1 MRPGADRPYDV
12 TVVGGGLIGLATAYH
27 LLGAKPGIRLAV
39 LEKEP
44 ELARHRAVTTRVS
57 STPGCTT
64 PPGLRD
70 LRSSTES
77 AGFADS
83 PAYARTGAAE
93 MWRDYVKWAFVHEL
107 QRYVPKVRSR
117 DLRFGPCMSAEGKLV
132 EDFLLEE
139 ADGVL
144 HVLNAPS
151 PGATASLAIGRMLAE
166 RRPPRSGC
174 RSGRDWDRTSDL
186 PRVKRA
192 LSR

>member
-12 TVVGGGLIGLATAYH
+12 TVVGGGLMGLATAYR
-27 LLGAKPGIRLAV
+27 LLEAKPSLRLAV
-39 LEKEP
+39 L
-44 ELARHRAVTTRVS
+44 
-57 STPGCTT
+57 
-64 PPGLRD
+64 
-70 LRSSTES
+70 
-77 AGFADS
+77 
-83 PAYARTGAAE
+83 
-93 MWRDYVKWAFVHEL
+93 
-107 QRYVPKVRSR
+107 KVRPTGVR
-117 DLRFGPCMSAEGKLV
+117 AQCMSAKGKLV

-151 PGATASLAIGRMLAE
+151 PGGTASLAIGRMLAK

-174 RSGRDWDRTSDL
+174 GSGRDWDRTSDL